1 MPRRARHAPL
11 QVFLNGRH
19 VGTLTRRASGATEFS
34 YDEGWLGWSHAL
46 PVSLSMPLS
55 DEIYRG
61 ATVNAVFENLLPDAK
76 PIRERV
82 AERVGADGIDAFS
95 MLSKIGRDCVG
106 ALQFIPA
113 DEAAPSASSLE
124 GEELSGRAIGTM
136 LAQLE
141 RAPLGLNERTDFRI
155 SVAGAQEKTALLL
168 HDGHW
173 IRPSGTTPTTHII
186 KPQIGHVNTGGG
198 MVDLTNSVENEHYCL
213 RLMGAFGMLVASTE
227 IRRFGGVTALVVE
240 RFDRRW
246 ARDGRLLR
254 VPQEDLCQALG
265 VPPTR
270 KYQSEGG
277 PGVMAIA
284 GLLRGSDAPI
294 DDVAA
299 VYKAQILFWLIGATD
314 GHAKNFSIF
323 LKPGGGFELT
333 PFYDVLT
340 VQPGVDRREL
350 RLNQFKLA
358 MAAGARP
365 HYRVRDIH
373 GRHFAE
379 TGRAIGLS
387 LEAIRAVFGDIHAS
401 FDHAFRSVERL
412 LPRPA
417 SHIHESVLE
426 GARGRLSR
434 LEA

>member
-82 AERVGADGIDAFS
+82 AERVGADGTDAFS

-213 RLMGAFGMLVASTE
+213 RLMEAFGMLVASTE

-387 LEAIRAVFGDIHAS
+387 LEVIRAVFGDIHGS

>member
-213 RLMGAFGMLVASTE
+213 RLMEAFGMLVASTE

-277 PGVMAIA
+277 PGVTAIA

-323 LKPGGGFELT
+323 LKPGGGCELT

-387 LEAIRAVFGDIHAS
+387 LEAIRAVFGDIHGS

>member
-11 QVFLNGRH
+11 RVLLNGRD
-19 VGTLTRRASGATEFS
+19 VGSLIRRPSGATEFR
-34 YDEGWLGWSHAL
+34 YDDHWLGWRHAL
-46 PVSLSMPLS
+46 PVSLSIPLS
-55 DEIYRG
+55 DETYRG
-61 ATVNAVFENLLPDAK
+61 VTVNAVFENLLPDAR

-82 AERVGADGIDAFS
+82 AERVGADGTDAFS

-113 DEAAPSASSLE
+113 DEPAPAS
-124 GEELSGRAIGTM
+124 GAMDGDILSPRAIGTM
-136 LAQLE
+136 LAELE
-141 RAPLGLNERTDFRI
+141 RAPLGLNGQGDFRI
-155 SVAGAQEKTALLL
+155 SVAGAQEKTALLFHEGQWL
-168 HDGHW
+168 
-173 IRPSGTTPTTHII
+173 RPHGTTPTTHIL

-213 RLMGAFGMLVASTE
+213 RLMQAFGMRVAATE
-227 IRRFGGVTALVVE
+227 VRRFGGVTALVVE

-254 VPQEDLCQALG
+254 IPQEDMCQALG
-265 VPPTR
+265 VPPTN

-277 PGVMAIA
+277 PGLIAIA
-284 GLLRGSDAPI
+284 SLLGGSDRPL
-294 DDVAA
+294 DDIET
-299 VYKAQILFWLIGATD
+299 VYKAQVLFWLIGATD

-333 PFYDVLT
+333 PLYDVLT
-340 VQPGVDRREL
+340 VQPSVDRREL

-358 MAAGARP
+358 MAAGKRP

-373 GRHFAE
+373 GRHFVE

-387 LEAIRAVFGDIHAS
+387 LDAIRRVFETIHVS
-401 FDHAFRSVERL
+401 FEGAFRSVERVI
-412 LPRPA
+412 PQAA
-417 SHIHESVLE
+417 SYIHESVLE
-426 GARGRLSR
+426 GARSRLPR